1 MTNIIVD
8 NMEEIKL
15 SGPEFKAL
23 ASETRAGIIK
33 LLRGRNHTLTEMSK
47 KLKLAAPTVKQH
59 LGILEKADLIEELDE
74 GRKWKYYRLTR
85 KSKNIFLHQTP
96 INVFIVLGVS
106 LFALVGLL
114 YSFISMVENQAM
126 SFAVKGGQM
135 FMAPGVQGI
144 VPAAAESSKTIL
156 DAMVSTTGAGE
167 AVAEAV
173 ANDTIAGVV
182 AKETVT
188 GAITTST
195 PFSFEMIVMLFGI
208 VSIAVLAGYLIAK
221 TKN

>member
-1 MTNIIVD
+1 
-8 NMEEIKL
+8 MEEIKL

-33 LLRGRNHTLTEMSK
+33 LLKGRNHTLTEMSK
-47 KLKLAAPTVKQH
+47 KLRLAAPTIKQH
-59 LGILEKADLIEELDE
+59 LSILEKADLIEELDE

-85 KSKNIFLHQTP
+85 KSKNIFLHETP
-96 INVFIVLGVS
+96 INVFIVLGIS

-135 FMAPGVQGI
+135 FIAPGVQGI
-144 VPAAAESSKTIL
+144 VPAAVESSRTL
-156 DAMVSTTGAGE
+156 ADSMVSTTGAGE
-167 AVAEAV
+167 SVAEA
-173 ANDTIAGVV
+173 V

-195 PFSFEMIVMLFGI
+195 PFSFEMIIILFGI
-208 VSIAVLAGYLIAK
+208 VAMAVLAGYLIAK

>member
-1 MTNIIVD
+1 
-8 NMEEIKL
+8 MEEIKL
-15 SGPEFKAL
+15 SRPEFKAL

-85 KSKNIFLHQTP
+85 KSKNIFLHETP

-106 LFALVGLL
+106 MIALVGLL

-135 FMAPGVQGI
+135 FMEPGVQGI
-144 VPAAAESSKTIL
+144 VPAAVESSRTIA
-156 DAMVSTTGAGE
+156 DEMVSTNIAGE
-167 AVAEAV
+167 TVAGVIAKE
-173 ANDTIAGVV
+173 TIAGI
-182 AKETVT
+182 VT
-188 GAITTST
+188 ANA
-195 PFSFEMIVMLFGI
+195 PFSFEMIIMLFGI
-208 VSIAVLAGYLIAK
+208 VAIAVLAGYLIAK

>member
-1 MTNIIVD
+1 
-8 NMEEIKL
+8 MEEIKL

-23 ASETRAGIIK
+23 ASETRTGIIK

-85 KSKNIFLHQTP
+85 KSKNIFLHETP

-135 FMAPGVQGI
+135 FMEPGVQGI
-144 VPAAAESSKTIL
+144 VPAAVESSRTIA
-156 DAMVSTTGAGE
+156 DEMVSTTGAVETVGT
-167 AVAEAV
+167 V
-173 ANDTIAGVV
+173 ANDTIT
-182 AKETVT
+182 ETV
-188 GAITTST
+188 ITNA
-195 PFSFEMIVMLFGI
+195 PFSFEMIIMLFGI
-208 VSIAVLAGYLIAK
+208 VAIAVLAGYLIAK

>member
-1 MTNIIVD
+1 
-8 NMEEIKL
+8 MEEIKL

-23 ASETRAGIIK
+23 ASETRTGIIK

-59 LGILEKADLIEELDE
+59 IGILEKADLIKELDE
-74 GRKWKYYRLTR
+74 GRKWKYYCLTR
-85 KSKNIFLHQTP
+85 KSKNIFLHKTP

-144 VPAAAESSKTIL
+144 VPAAVESSKTIA
-156 DAMVSTTGAGE
+156 DGMVSTTGAVERVGS
-167 AVAEAV
+167 V
-173 ANDTIAGVV
+173 ANDTFGAIG
-182 AKETVT
+182 KETITGTVT
-188 GAITTST
+188 ANT
-195 PFSFEMIVMLFGI
+195 PFSFEMIIILFGI
-208 VSIAVLAGYLIAK
+208 VAMAVLAGYLIAK

>member
-1 MTNIIVD
+1 
-8 NMEEIKL
+8 MEEIKL

-23 ASETRAGIIK
+23 ASETRTGIIK

-59 LGILEKADLIEELDE
+59 IGILEKADLIKELDE

-85 KSKNIFLHQTP
+85 KSKNIFLHETP

-144 VPAAAESSKTIL
+144 VPAAVESSKTIA
-156 DAMVSTTGAGE
+156 DGMVSTTGAVERVGS
-167 AVAEAV
+167 V
-173 ANDTIAGVV
+173 ANDTFGAIG
-182 AKETVT
+182 KETITGTVT
-188 GAITTST
+188 ANT
-195 PFSFEMIVMLFGI
+195 PFSFEMIIILFGI
-208 VSIAVLAGYLIAK
+208 VAMAVLAGYLIAK

>member
-1 MTNIIVD
+1 
-8 NMEEIKL
+8 MEEIKL

-59 LGILEKADLIEELDE
+59 LGILEKVDLIEELDE

-114 YSFISMVENQAM
+114 YSFISMVEIGRA
-126 SFAVKGGQM
+126 SCRERV
-135 FMAPGVQGI
+135 
-144 VPAAAESSKTIL
+144 
-156 DAMVSTTGAGE
+156 
-167 AVAEAV
+167 
-173 ANDTIAGVV
+173 
-182 AKETVT
+182 
-188 GAITTST
+188 
-195 PFSFEMIVMLFGI
+195 
-208 VSIAVLAGYLIAK
+208 
-221 TKN
+221 